1 LNNTNT
7 LAPGT
12 DNTLIWAI
20 TCSILL
26 HFFLVLVLP
35 RFEIEAPKIPE
46 VLTVELVEKVQPEP
60 VPEPAPIPEPEP
72 QPEPEPVK
80 PEPVKPKITP
90 KAVVKPSPEPVEV
103 NEEPAPM
110 TPPSDIP
117 EVIAVAPKPEALPT
131 PNPVPPPVIPKPTT
145 PSPAQ
150 ISDANDQYGNT
161 LWGAISKYKKYPRI
175 AQQRGWQGEVVVE
188 LSLDGNGKLK
198 SKQILQSSGYDS
210 LDQQALEMVE
220 KALPFP
226 QPPEALR
233 GSNFTIRV
241 PIPFKLES

>member
-1 LNNTNT
+1 M
-7 LAPGT
+7 PK
-12 DNTLIWAI
+12 
-20 TCSILL
+20 
-26 HFFLVLVLP
+26 
-35 RFEIEAPKIPE
+35 FEIDPPTKPE
-46 VLTVELVEKVQPEP
+46 VLTVELVQKTEP
-60 VPEPAPIPEPEP
+60 LPEPAPEPTPEIQEPVAPEPI
-72 QPEPEPVK
+72 
-80 PEPVKPKITP
+80 KPKVTP
-90 KAVVKPSPEPVEV
+90 KPIVKETTVTPLPEAVVD
-103 NEEPAPM
+103 EEP
-110 TPPSDIP
+110 TPISPPVQP
-117 EVIAVAPKPEALPT
+117 EVIAVAPKPESPPA
-131 PNPVPPPVIPKPTT
+131 PNPVPPPVQKPFT

-175 AQQRGWQGEVVVE
+175 AQQRGWQGEVIVE
-188 LSLDGNGKLK
+188 LSLDGNGKLR

-226 QPPEALR
+226 APPEALR